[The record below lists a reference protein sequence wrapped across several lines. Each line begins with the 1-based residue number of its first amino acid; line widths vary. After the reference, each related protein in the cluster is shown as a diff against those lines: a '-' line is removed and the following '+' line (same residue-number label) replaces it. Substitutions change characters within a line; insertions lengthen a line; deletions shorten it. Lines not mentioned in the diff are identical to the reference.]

1 MATKIEEL
9 KTMRDT
15 PNLPMGVKSLFQTAI
30 DREEFKSGQ
39 TSQEVVANAL
49 GQISKILAQAQ
60 VQKGA
65 GVDADEVERM
75 VKIAL
80 ADAKIGMSNLDA
92 NVTKMLS
99 NQKIE
104 ATLTLVSDT
113 GITTTQTIID
123 PEFLMRP
130 LTQLM
135 LSDTAA
141 RNNVYLYGGAG
152 TGKTYTANELAKLLD
167 WVAVEVN
174 CNQFTSPLDLLGGQ
188 TISGYQEG
196 LVVQAWRNE
205 VNGKPVK
212 GVVLVLDELPKIDPN
227 TAGILNSALAKVK
240 LGKERN
246 KITNGRGEK
255 FEKQNIVIIG
265 TGNVKLNETSED
277 YEANFKQDL
286 SLQDRFAG
294 STYEIFVYYT
304 TEVTTTMNG
313 FLFIWLYLVKVRE
326 YIEQKRLTARA
337 FVSIRLMES
346 VRDTYIVYRTAES
359 RINAPNGESLIK
371 NPKTIQQAC
380 ESFFSLFP
388 LNIQEDMKRETD
400 YEGFKQIILEKN
412 AMPIVDPQSMSF
424 DTPQEKA
431 NALAMAE
438 KHDLE
443 KNKIYQTN

>member
-1 MATKIEEL
+1 MATKEEL
-9 KTMRDT
+9 ITMRDT
-15 PNLPMGVKSLFQTAI
+15 IDLPTGVKSLFQTAI
-30 DREEFKSGQ
+30 EREEFKSGQ
-39 TSQEVVANAL
+39 SSQEVVAKAL
-49 GQISKILAQAQ
+49 GQISKIVAQAQ

-65 GVDADEVERM
+65 GIDADEVERM

-80 ADAKIGMSNLDA
+80 ADAKIGISNLDA
-92 NVTKMLS
+92 NVTKMLN

-104 ATLTLVSDT
+104 ATLTVITDS
-113 GITTTQTIID
+113 GIKTSQTTID

-130 LTQLM
+130 LTQLL

-141 RNNVYLYGGAG
+141 KNNIYLYGGAG
-152 TGKTYTANELAKLLD
+152 TGKTYTANELARLLG

-196 LVVQAWRNE
+196 LVVQAWDNVVNDNE
-205 VNGKPVK
+205 VN

-240 LGKERN
+240 LGSERN
-246 KITNGRGEK
+246 KITNGRGQK
-255 FEKQNIVIIG
+255 FSRKNIVIVG

-286 SLQDRFAG
+286 SLQDRFVG
-294 STYEIFVYYT
+294 STYEIFVYYS
-304 TEVTTTMNG
+304 TEVTTTMQG

-326 YIEQKRLTARA
+326 YIEEKRLTARA

-346 VRDTYIVYRTAES
+346 VRDTYIVYRTADD
-359 RINAPNGESLIK
+359 RVVAPNGESLIK
-371 NPKTIQQAC
+371 NPKSIQQAC

-388 LNIQEDMKRETD
+388 NNIAEDMKKTTD
-400 YEGFKQIILEKN
+400 YEGFKTTILEKN
-412 AMPIVDPQSMSF
+412 AMPITDPSNMNF
-424 DTPQEKA
+424 DTPDEVK
-431 NALAMAE
+431 NAMAIAE
-438 KHDLE
+438 THDLQ

>member
-1 MATKIEEL
+1 
-9 KTMRDT
+9 
-15 PNLPMGVKSLFQTAI
+15 
-30 DREEFKSGQ
+30 
-39 TSQEVVANAL
+39 
-49 GQISKILAQAQ
+49 
-60 VQKGA
+60 
-65 GVDADEVERM
+65 
-75 VKIAL
+75 
-80 ADAKIGMSNLDA
+80 
-92 NVTKMLS
+92 MLS
-99 NQKIE
+99 NQKVE
-104 ATLTLVSDT
+104 TTLTIISDS
-113 GITTTQTIID
+113 GIVTSQTTID

-130 LTQLM
+130 LTQLL
-135 LSDTAA
+135 LSDTVAK
-141 RNNVYLYGGAG
+141 NNVFLYGGAG
-152 TGKTYTANELAKLLD
+152 TGKTYTANELASLLG

-196 LVVQAWRNE
+196 LVVQAWRNNVSGKD
-205 VNGKPVK
+205 VN

-255 FEKQNIVIIG
+255 FERKNIVIIG

-326 YIEQKRLTARA
+326 YIEQRKLTSRA

-346 VRDTYIVYRTAES
+346 IRDTYIVYRTYENRVTSPSGDA
-359 RINAPNGESLIK
+359 LIK
-371 NPKTIQQAC
+371 NPKTVQQAC

-388 LNIQEDMKRETD
+388 TNIADDMKAATD
-400 YEGFKQIILEKN
+400 YDAFKAVILEKN
-412 AMPIVDPQSMSF
+412 LMPIVDPMNLNF
-424 DTPQEKA
+424 DTPKEKSD
-431 NALAMAE
+431 ALAMAE
-438 KHDLE
+438 QHDLI
-443 KNKIYQTN
+443 KNKIYQTS

>member
-1 MATKIEEL
+1 MATTKEEL
-9 KTMRDT
+9 INMRDT

-30 DREEFKSGQ
+30 EREEFKSGQ
-39 TSQEVVANAL
+39 SSAEVVANAL

-60 VQKGA
+60 VQQTA
-65 GVDADEVERM
+65 GVDSDQVERM

-80 ADAKIGMSNLDA
+80 ADAKIGMANLDA

-99 NQKIE
+99 NQKVE
-104 ATLTLVSDT
+104 TTLTIISDS
-113 GITTTQTIID
+113 GITTTQTVID

-135 LSDTAA
+135 LSDTVAK
-141 RNNVYLYGGAG
+141 NNVYLYGGAG
-152 TGKTYTANELAKLLD
+152 TGKTYTANELARLLG

-196 LVVQAWRNE
+196 LVVQAWRNN
-205 VNGKPVK
+205 VNGKDVN

-240 LGKERN
+240 LGSERN

-255 FEKQNIVIIG
+255 FERKNIVIIG

-304 TEVTTTMNG
+304 TEVTTTMDG

-326 YIEQKRLTARA
+326 FIEAKRLTSRA

-346 VRDTYIVYRTAES
+346 VRDTYIVYRTAEDRLNS
-359 RINAPNGESLIK
+359 PNGDSLIK

-388 LNIQEDMKRETD
+388 LNIQEDMKRDTD
-400 YEGFKQIILEKN
+400 YDGFKTIIAEKN
-412 AMPIVDPQSMSF
+412 AIAIADPNNMDF

-431 NALAMAE
+431 TALKMAQD
-438 KHDLE
+438 HDLI
-443 KNKIYQTN
+443 KNKIYQTQ

>member
-1 MATKIEEL
+1 M
-9 KTMRDT
+9 MRDT
-15 PNLPMGVKSLFQTAI
+15 PNLPTGVKSLFQTAI
-30 DREEFKSGQ
+30 EREEFKSGQ
-39 TSQEVVANAL
+39 SSHEVVANAL

-60 VQKGA
+60 VQQGA
-65 GVDADEVERM
+65 GVDAAEVERM

-80 ADAKIGMSNLDA
+80 ADAKIGISNLDA
-92 NVTKMLS
+92 NVTKMLN

-104 ATLTLVSDT
+104 ATLTVLTDS
-113 GITTTQTIID
+113 GIVTSQTMID

-141 RNNVYLYGGAG
+141 KNNVYLYGGAG

-174 CNQFTSPLDLLGGQ
+174 CNQFTSPLDLLGVQ

-196 LVVQAWRNE
+196 LVVQAWRNNVGGKS
-205 VNGKPVK
+205 VN

-240 LGKERN
+240 LNSERN

-255 FEKQNIVIIG
+255 FERKNIVIIG

-304 TEVTTTMNG
+304 TEVTTTMSG

-346 VRDTYIVYRTAES
+346 VRDTYIVYRTADD
-359 RINAPNGESLIK
+359 RILNPSGEPLIK

-388 LNIQEDMKRETD
+388 TNIMEDMKRETD
-400 YEGFKQIILEKN
+400 YDAFKAIINEKN
-412 AMPIVDPQSMSF
+412 AMPIIDPMNLNF
-424 DTPQEKA
+424 DTAQEKA
-431 NALAMAE
+431 TALAMAE
-438 KHDLE
+438 QHDLA

>member
-1 MATKIEEL
+1 MANKDEL
-9 KTMRDT
+9 ILMRDT
-15 PNLPMGVKSLFQTAI
+15 PNLPSGVKSLFQTAI
-30 DREEFKSGQ
+30 EREEFKSGQ
-39 TSQEVVANAL
+39 SSQEVVANAL

-65 GVDADEVERM
+65 GVDADEVERV
-75 VKIAL
+75 VKLAL
-80 ADAKIGMSNLDA
+80 SDAKIGLSNLDA
-92 NVTKMLS
+92 NVTKMLN
-99 NQKIE
+99 NQKID
-104 ATLTLVSDT
+104 ATLTVITDS
-113 GITTTQTIID
+113 GINTSQTTID

-141 RNNVYLYGGAG
+141 KNNVYLYGGAG
-152 TGKTYTANELAKLLD
+152 TGKTYTANELAGLLG

-196 LVVQAWRNE
+196 LVVQAWRNNVGGNP
-205 VNGKPVK
+205 VN

-240 LGKERN
+240 LGSARN

-255 FEKQNIVIIG
+255 FERKNIVIIG

-326 YIEQKRLTARA
+326 YIESKRLTARA

-346 VRDTYIVYRTAES
+346 IRDTYIVYRTADD
-359 RINAPNGESLIK
+359 RILNPSGETLIK

-388 LNIQEDMKRETD
+388 TNIIDDMKRETD
-400 YEGFKQIILEKN
+400 YEGFKTTIIEKN
-412 AMPIVDPQSMSF
+412 AMPLTDPMNLNF
-424 DTPQEKA
+424 DTEQEKST
-431 NALAMAE
+431 ALAMAQQ
-438 KHDLE
+438 HDLD
-443 KNKIYQTN
+443 KNKIYQTI

>member
-15 PNLPMGVKSLFQTAI
+15 PNLPTGVKSLFQTAI

-400 YEGFKQIILEKN
+400 YEGFKQIIMEKN
-412 AMPIVDPQSMSF
+412 AMPIVDPQSMNF

>member
-1 MATKIEEL
+1 MATKEEL
-9 KTMRDT
+9 INMRDT
-15 PNLPMGVKSLFQTAI
+15 PNLPTGVKSLFQTAI

-39 TSQEVVANAL
+39 TSAEVVANAL

-80 ADAKIGMSNLDA
+80 ADAKIGMANLDS
-92 NVTKMLS
+92 NITKMLS
-99 NQKIE
+99 NQKVE
-104 ATLTLVSDT
+104 TTLTIISDS
-113 GITTTQTIID
+113 GIVTSQTTID

-130 LTQLM
+130 LTQLL
-135 LSDTAA
+135 LSDTVAK
-141 RNNVYLYGGAG
+141 NNVFLYGGAG
-152 TGKTYTANELAKLLD
+152 TGKTYTANELASLLG

-196 LVVQAWRNE
+196 LVVQAWRNNVSGKD
-205 VNGKPVK
+205 VN

-255 FEKQNIVIIG
+255 FERKNIVIIG

-313 FLFIWLYLVKVRE
+313 FLFLWLYLVKVRE
-326 YIEQKRLTARA
+326 YIEQRKLTSRA

-346 VRDTYIVYRTAES
+346 IRDTYIVYRTYENRVTSPSGDA
-359 RINAPNGESLIK
+359 LIK
-371 NPKTIQQAC
+371 NPKTVQQAC

-388 LNIQEDMKRETD
+388 TNIADDMKAATD
-400 YEGFKQIILEKN
+400 YDAFKAVILEKN
-412 AMPIVDPQSMSF
+412 LMPIVDPMNLNF
-424 DTPQEKA
+424 DTPKEKSE
-431 NALAMAE
+431 ALALAE
-438 KHDLE
+438 QHDLI
-443 KNKIYQTN
+443 KNKIYQTS